1 MREEPVTL
9 RHLAAGAYHDHHVL
23 TVEGADVV
31 LRRCTGSQWG
41 LRPAE
46 QLARE
51 HATLLALEPT
61 GVAPRP
67 LALLGAPPLLVEEH
81 VRGRAFSYA
90 EDLPALARA
99 LVPVHA
105 LAPGHLPEVD
115 ARTELLED
123 GGRWLAL
130 AHEAGSDA
138 EAVSLLDG
146 LGAAAAAG
154 PAPSSPPVLV
164 HTDLNAGNLLVTG
177 DGSVRLLDW
186 EAARR
191 GPAAW
196 DLAHALAPTTTL
208 WDATSARTL
217 TAEQVRG
224 FLRAYEDA
232 GGSPSVLADLDA
244 LLAPVVFRALA
255 WCVGVRGERA
265 LGRHEL
271 TDDLAEALE
280 RLTRTDMVAQAVA
293 WARAPR

>member
-23 TVEGADVV
+23 TVDGADVV

-41 LRPAE
+41 LPPTE

-51 HATLLALEPT
+51 HATLVALEPT
-61 GVAPRP
+61 RVAPRP
-67 LALLGAPPLLVEEH
+67 LGLLTDPPLLLEEH

-90 EDLPALARA
+90 SDLPALARA

-105 LAPGHLPEVD
+105 LAPSHLPEVD
-115 ARTELLED
+115 ARTELLQD
-123 GGRWLAL
+123 GERWLAVAREAATDTESVALL
-130 AHEAGSDA
+130 AS
-138 EAVSLLDG
+138 
-146 LGAAAAAG
+146 LGASPG
-154 PAPSSPPVLV
+154 PEPTSPTVLV
-164 HTDLNAGNLLVTG
+164 HTDLNAGNLLVG
-177 DGSVRLLDW
+177 DDGEVRLLDW

-196 DLAHALAPTTTL
+196 DLAHALSPTTTL

-265 LGRHEL
+265 LGRREL